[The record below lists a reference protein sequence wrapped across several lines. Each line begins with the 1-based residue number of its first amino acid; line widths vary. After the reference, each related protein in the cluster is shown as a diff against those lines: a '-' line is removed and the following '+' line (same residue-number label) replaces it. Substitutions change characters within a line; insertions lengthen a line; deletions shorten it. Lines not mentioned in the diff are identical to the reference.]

1 VWIILKII
9 LAKIRA
15 CFQKGNGLF
24 VYRINKFWGK
34 IYQYES
40 LTLIWDDPD
49 LEIGKRIFWYDINI
63 NKVVGGDRNEHYGKS
78 SETSLY
84 QN

>member
-1 VWIILKII
+1 MSICK
-9 LAKIRA
+9 
-15 CFQKGNGLF
+15 
-24 VYRINKFWGK
+24 
-34 IYQYES
+34 S
-40 LTLIWDDPD
+40 DPD